1 MINNVKTKNI
11 IERGIYFLSYIP
23 LFWLFTFSAF
33 ISRAYFK
40 LGKLPQLHS
49 PDPKSLG
56 FDNHH
61 LFTWLLGILSI
72 SVIPIIFG
80 YSLFQILNDRSNQIS
95 HLKIS
100 LFSIVF
106 LLVIVLNPFGLVYWF
121 LD

>member
-40 LGKLPQLHS
+40 LGKLPIPYY

-56 FDNHH
+56 FDNLH

-72 SVIPIIFG
+72 SVLPIIFG

-100 LFSIVF
+100 LFSIAF
-106 LLVIVLNPFGLVYWF
+106 SLVIVLNPFGLVYWF